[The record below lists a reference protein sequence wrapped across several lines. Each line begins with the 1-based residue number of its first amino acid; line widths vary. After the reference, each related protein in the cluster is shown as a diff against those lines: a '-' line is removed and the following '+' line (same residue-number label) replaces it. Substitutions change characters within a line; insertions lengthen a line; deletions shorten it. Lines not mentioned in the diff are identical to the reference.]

1 MDVHHQNTVVAV
13 KESRVIKTSYSNSK
27 SPNKDNTYFLTDIF
41 VTQFFVQS
49 GKFGFQRSY
58 QTFSIRLKTVG
69 DKKTHNSTTEAVVEE
84 SD

>member
-1 MDVHHQNTVVAV
+1 MFCKQSNIGPKAKDHTCGPAHSSSEFLQNV
-13 KESRVIKTSYSNSK
+13 
-27 SPNKDNTYFLTDIF
+27 IF

-49 GKFGFQRSY
+49 GKFGFQLSY

>member
-1 MDVHHQNTVVAV
+1 MFCKIQH
-13 KESRVIKTSYSNSK
+13 RVQGQRWH
-27 SPNKDNTYFLTDIF
+27 SPQFCRIF

-49 GKFGFQRSY
+49 GKFGFQLSY